1 MTYIDYACLDY
12 SINEVELEQ
21 NISLAIKHGIRNISV
36 PVYSLSTLKNI
47 SDIKEKN
54 ISISCPVDF
63 PYGFADLKSRSF
75 SIGQLS
81 NNTLGIKY
89 IDLVI
94 PTKIITNRKYDKFRD
109 DIKTNI
115 KICNDA
121 NIELRYILEYRVYS
135 HEVLAKV
142 CQILT
147 DLGVKTVFPSSGT
160 MIDDIND
167 NLIACN
173 FLMTKSQIKTIT
185 TGNIY
190 NEKQINSVSKMQDL
204 FGIRFTNI
212 NSFLLYSDYQLK
224 SDKI

>member
-12 SINEVELEQ
+12 SINELELEQ
-21 NISLAIKHGIRNISV
+21 NISIAIKHGIKNISV
-36 PVYSLSTLKNI
+36 PAYSLSTVKNI
-47 SDIKEKN
+47 IEIKEKN
-54 ISISCPVDF
+54 ISLSCPVDF
-63 PYGFADLKSRSF
+63 PYGLSDLKSRSF
-75 SIGQLS
+75 AVGQICS
-81 NNTLGIKY
+81 SPVPVKY

-109 DIKTNI
+109 DIRNNI
-115 KICNDA
+115 KLCNDA

-147 DLGVKTVFPSSGT
+147 DLGVKTIFPSSGT

-173 FLMTKSQIKTIT
+173 FLMTKSQVKTIA

-190 NEKQINSVSKMQDL
+190 NEKQINSVTKMQEL
-204 FGIRFTNI
+204 FGIRFSNI
-212 NSFLLYSDYQLK
+212 NNFLLYSNYQLK
-224 SDKI
+224 SNEI